1 MSKSYGKYK
10 TIGVWY
16 EAHANT
22 EYYRC
27 RRRSFRTKNRH
38 IIRNMLANKSI
49 TDFDELYTD
58 FRQHKKNHWEEPT
71 DGTFK
76 LYHGDLIKYK
86 SIYKYNGIYPT
97 KNNRIKK

>member
-49 TDFDELYTD
+49 TILMNYIPILGNIKRTIG
-58 FRQHKKNHWEEPT
+58 KNLRMEHLNFIT
-71 DGTFK
+71 V
-76 LYHGDLIKYK
+76 I
-86 SIYKYNGIYPT
+86 
-97 KNNRIKK
+97 